1 MNGSGTLVYTSR
13 FTGTIWIGIILIL
26 GLLLTGC
33 SRSAWMKPDG
43 REVSPYEQLTCAE
56 EVREMPGNHALNHD
70 ELQPKIESCMEG
82 KGYHRRPWWLLNDL
96 HWNI

>member
-1 MNGSGTLVYTSR
+1 
-13 FTGTIWIGIILIL
+13 
-26 GLLLTGC
+26 
-33 SRSAWMKPDG
+33 MKPDG

-56 EVREMPGNHALNHD
+56 EVREMPENHALNHD

-96 HWNI
+96 HWDI